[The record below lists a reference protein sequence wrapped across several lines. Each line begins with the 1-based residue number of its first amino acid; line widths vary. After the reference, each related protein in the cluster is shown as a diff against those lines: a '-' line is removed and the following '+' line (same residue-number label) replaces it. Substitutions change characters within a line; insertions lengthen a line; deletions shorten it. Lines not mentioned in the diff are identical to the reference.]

1 MRQRVFVRRG
11 ATSNTIEPHPTRG
24 VFAAR
29 NHGLTEIPL
38 VHIGVESSQD
48 RISATRADRRNDP
61 LVVRY
66 RHISA
71 SYLGRRAILLSVF
84 RNSGAHCVCL
94 QASLRKSSL
103 ARRERSVPSHLRAEL
118 SSYEGSRAPRRR
130 KRARGLTLR
139 AARSWGRL
147 RPSPCRPAFYF
158 SSAVGELR
166 WPS

>member
-1 MRQRVFVRRG
+1 MLVRRG
-11 ATSNTIEPHPTRG
+11 AASNIMEAQPTHG
-24 VFAAR
+24 VCAAR
-29 NHGLTEIPL
+29 SHGLTEIPM
-38 VHIGVESSQD
+38 VHIGAESSQD

-103 ARRERSVPSHLRAEL
+103 ARGERSHRSHSRAEL
-118 SSYEGSRAPRRR
+118 SSDKGSRAPRRR
-130 KRARGLTLR
+130 KRVHGFTLR
-139 AARSWGRL
+139 ATRSCGPL
-147 RPSPCRPAFYF
+147 ETFALAPCFYL
-158 SSAVGELR
+158 SSAVGEVR
-166 WPS
+166 SPS